1 MDAGPLL
8 LRDRLVRWLT
18 TLQRA
23 RLTGREQEALRRL
36 DALDDEGLRRQEE
49 AAAARALVT
58 CGRQAQGPRGP
69 WCLYEGEDRC
79 DVHCPHRDF
88 DPGEG
93 PIAFG

>member
-1 MDAGPLL
+1 MDAGQTTLL
-8 LRDRLVRWLT
+8 ERLGQWMTGRWMT

-23 RLTGREQEALRRL
+23 RLTGREQEALRLL
-36 DALDDEGLRRQEE
+36 DAVE
-49 AAAARALVT
+49 AAP

-69 WCLYEGEDRC
+69 WCLYEGEAC
-79 DVHCPHRDF
+79 CEVHCPHRDF

>member
-1 MDAGPLL
+1 MNAGPLS
-8 LRDRLVRWLT
+8 LRDRLVRWVT
-18 TLQRA
+18 TLQRV

-36 DALDDEGLRRQEE
+36 DAVDDERLRRQE
-49 AAAARALVT
+49 VGT

-69 WCLYEGEDRC
+69 WCLYEGEAHC
-79 DVHCPHRDF
+79 EVHCPHRDF

>member
-1 MDAGPLL
+1 MRRET
-8 LRDRLVRWLT
+8 LRGAVVRWVT
-18 TLQRA
+18 TLQQG
-23 RLTGREQEALRRL
+23 RLTGRELEALRL
-36 DALDDEGLRRQEE
+36 LEAEE
-49 AAAARALVT
+49 DARAALRVP

-79 DVHCPHRDF
+79 DMHCPHRDF